1 MYDPSM
7 ADSSNTVGPSF
18 YIYQSHSPPLQKY
31 CILLDMSEV
40 VHADIFFFITS
51 MVVVLLGAVLV
62 VALVYVVF
70 IVRDVRA
77 IVARVR
83 RASESLEGDLDALRS
98 QVKQEGYKARAMVDL
113 LLGFVG
119 RKISKAVKPKRA
131 RRVMEEESTD
141 EQQEN

>member
-1 MYDPSM
+1 M
-7 ADSSNTVGPSF
+7 SN
-18 YIYQSHSPPLQKY
+18 L
-31 CILLDMSEV
+31 

-51 MVVVLLGAVLV
+51 IAVMLLASIFA
-62 VALVYVVF
+62 VALVYMVF

-77 IVARVR
+77 IVARIR

-113 LLGFVG
+113 VLGFVG

-131 RRVMEEESTD
+131 RVVKEEGTD
-141 EQQEN
+141 ESEEN